1 MIKFQ
6 VENSKSLLEP
16 LLQDHGYLN
25 NLSLIWIVSVLSFT
39 HVSFSVGARH
49 SIDSTVM
56 SDYRPTD
63 LQIGILTSPSTSEV
77 VMLPSNLTS
86 EAQQQQPSSLH
97 HPHHRHH
104 RPFPL
109 SKSGSSHSSMF
120 TDIPWK
126 VSDLEW
132 PRVTSNLCQHNGS
145 NLLL

>member
-1 MIKFQ
+1 M
-6 VENSKSLLEP
+6 
-16 LLQDHGYLN
+16 
-25 NLSLIWIVSVLSFT
+25 VSVLSFT

-86 EAQQQQPSSLH
+86 EAQQQQQQPSSLH

-120 TDIPWK
+120 TDIP
-126 VSDLEW
+126 
-132 PRVTSNLCQHNGS
+132 
-145 NLLL
+145 